1 MAINNEVETTI
12 NGQRFKAP
20 QMVALKSDRS
30 KHGPILSIQS
40 GVPED
45 IVHVFI
51 DSIDQTFHPS
61 QLEPY
66 IEKTPRVLSS
76 EQFHAFLSALEILNP
91 GMANLHS
98 INAARVDFIPY
109 QYRPVL
115 RFIRADRPRM
125 LIADSVGVGKTIE
138 AGLILRELQARKDV
152 KSILII
158 CPKPLVTE
166 SKWLNEMKRF
176 DEDFEHLDGDD
187 LRYCIEETHIDGEW
201 PARKEKAIISYSKFN
216 NDILNGQGRL
226 IGLKKLNPP
235 PHFDLVIV
243 DEAHHVRN
251 VETAAYKA
259 VKFFCDN
266 AEAAIFLTATPI
278 QLGDNDLFVLLNL
291 LRPDLIIDRQSFE
304 YMAEPNQYINSAISA
319 MRGQNLDWQKSARE
333 FLDKA
338 TETQWGRKVLA
349 NNPDLIKVREKLLQK
364 EISREDRVKI
374 ITTAENLHTFSGIIN
389 RTRRRD
395 IGDFTTRHPETKQ
408 IPFTPVQQKLHDS
421 LLRVQAEIFRQIHGN
436 SNIAFMMTTVR
447 RQAASCIFGLK
458 PYLEEILTRH
468 ADKLFADDLLND
480 AVDDT
485 FDGDLDIS
493 GILSFESQIEEIIAL
508 AQNLDD
514 DDPKYNEL
522 KRIVEEKQKRENHR
536 VMLFSS
542 FRHTLSYLNERLKK
556 DGFKVGLIHGG
567 IPDNERV
574 ELRKRFEKS
583 KEDTETL
590 DVLLF
595 SEVGCEGLDYQ
606 FCDCLVNYDL
616 PWNPMRIEQ
625 RIGRIDR
632 RGQKSDPV
640 VIYNMVTPG
649 TVDFDI
655 YERCLWRIGV
665 FEKSIG
671 DCEEILGEIAKE
683 IKAIGEDFI
692 LNEEQ
697 RRKKLELLKDQKIS
711 RIQEIQRLEDEKY
724 NFIGLE
730 LPKDQ
735 LNEEIENATNFWLGP
750 VSIERLVNLYLHE
763 IIGTKQEVILGKEPL
778 KTLRLSTDVRNALLA
793 DYRKLHFRKKKV
805 NTKWERWLQD
815 SKQHLSITFESEC
828 AANNPDAVFLAPF
841 HPFVQQAARHFT
853 IDEKATVNMEVSTN
867 KVKPGN
873 YFFAI
878 YRWEY
883 FGIREDRCFKII
895 TDNDELALHIDM
907 LLREAKDSMKENVI
921 ISEQTIADF
930 TTRHHAVW
938 ETEREE
944 HLKENERFVNYQ
956 RQSLILS
963 HNARITLLNERLMN
977 VQDEQIRRIHQ
988 GEIKKAE
995 ADYTRHLKDLDEAQ
1009 KRVELKFMP
1018 VVYGSLKLTGKH
1030 DEQK

>member
-1 MAINNEVETTI
+1 MATINEVETI
-12 NGQRFKAP
+12 IDGQKFKAP

-30 KHGPILSIQS
+30 KFGPILSVQS
-40 GVPED
+40 GIPED
-45 IVHVFI
+45 IIHVFI
-51 DSIDQTFHPS
+51 DGISQTYHPS

-66 IEKTPRVLSS
+66 IEEVPRFLSS

-152 KSILII
+152 NSILII

-176 DEDFEHLDGDD
+176 DEDFEHLDGED

-201 PARKEKAIISYSKFN
+201 PTRKEKAIISYSKFN

-226 IGLKKLNPP
+226 IGLNKLSPP

-243 DEAHHVRN
+243 DEAHHVKN

-266 AEAAIFLTATPI
+266 ADAAIFLTATPI

-304 YMAEPNQYINSAISA
+304 LMAEPNQYINNAISD
-319 MRGQNLDWQKSARE
+319 MRGQNSDWQKSARE

-338 TETQWGRKVLA
+338 AETPWGRKVLV
-349 NNPDLIKVREKLLQK
+349 NNPDLIKVRERLLQN

-374 ITTAENLHTFSGIIN
+374 ITTTENLHTFSGIIN

-395 IGDFTTRHPETKQ
+395 IDDFTTRHPETKQ
-408 IPFTPVQQKLHDS
+408 IPFTPAQQELHDS
-421 LLRVQAEIFRQIHGN
+421 LLSVQAEIFRQIHGDK
-436 SNIAFMMTTVR
+436 NIAFMMTTIR

-458 PYLEEILTRH
+458 PYLEEMLTRH
-468 ADKLFADDLLND
+468 DDKFADDLLND

-485 FDGDLDIS
+485 FESDLDLS
-493 GILSFESQIEEIIAL
+493 GIISIESQIEEIIAL

-514 DDPKYNEL
+514 DDPKYYEL

-542 FRHTLSYLNERLKK
+542 FRHTLYYLNERLKK

-583 KEDTETL
+583 KEDSGAL

-665 FEKSIG
+665 FKKSIG

-683 IKAIGEDFI
+683 IKSIGEDFN

-697 RRKKLELLKDQKIS
+697 RRKKLELLEDQKIS

-735 LNEEIENATNFWLGP
+735 LNEEIENATNFWLGS
-750 VSIERLVNLYLHE
+750 VSIECLVNLYLQE

-793 DYRKLHFRKKKV
+793 DCRKLHFRKKKV
-805 NTKWERWLQD
+805 NTKWERWLQG
-815 SKQHLSITFESEC
+815 SNQHLSITFESEC

-853 IDEKATVNMEVSTN
+853 VDKKAIVNLEVSTN
-867 KVKPGN
+867 KVKHGN

-883 FGIREDRCFKII
+883 LGVREDRCFKII
-895 TDNDELALHIDM
+895 TDNDELAAYIDL
-907 LLREAKDSMKENVI
+907 LLREAKDSLKESVN
-921 ISEQTIADF
+921 ISEQTINDF

-938 ETEREE
+938 ETAREE

-956 RQSLILS
+956 KQSLILS
-963 HNARITLLNERLMN
+963 HDARIAVLKDRLVN
-977 VQDEQIRRIHQ
+977 AQDESIKRLLQGTIRN
-988 GEIKKAE
+988 AE
-995 ADYTRHLKDLDEAQ
+995 ADFTRHLKALDEAQ
-1009 KRVELKFMP
+1009 GKAELKFTP
-1018 VVYGSLKLTGKH
+1018 VVYGSLRIKGEA
-1030 DEQK
+1030 DE

>member
-1 MAINNEVETTI
+1 MADINDVETVI
-12 NGQRFKAP
+12 NGQKLKAP
-20 QMVALKSDRS
+20 QMVALKSDPA
-30 KHGPILSIQS
+30 KFGPIIDIRH
-40 GVPED
+40 GTPED
-45 IVHVFI
+45 IIHVFI
-51 DSIDQTFHPS
+51 GNTVQTYYPS

-66 IEKTPRVLSS
+66 TEKIPRILSS
-76 EQFHAFLSALEILNP
+76 GQFHAFLSAFEILNP
-91 GMANLHS
+91 GSANLYS
-98 INAARVDFIPY
+98 INAARIDFIPY

-152 KSILII
+152 NSILII

-176 DEDFEHLDGDD
+176 DEDFEHLDRSD
-187 LRYCIEETHIDGEW
+187 LRFCIEETNIGGEW
-201 PARKEKAIISYSKFN
+201 PVKKEKAIISYSKFN
-216 NDILNGQGRL
+216 SVILDGQGRFV
-226 IGLKKLNPP
+226 GLNKLNPP

-251 VETAAYKA
+251 VDTDAYKA

-266 AEAAIFLTATPI
+266 AEAAVFLTATPI

-291 LRPDLIIDRQSFE
+291 LRPDLIIDRNSFE
-304 YMAEPNQYINSAISA
+304 LMAEPNPFINGAISA
-319 MRGQNLDWQKSARE
+319 MRGQDSDWRENALD
-333 FLDKA
+333 FLNKA
-338 TETQWGRKVLA
+338 AKTSWGGKVLA
-349 NNPDLIKVREKLLQK
+349 INPDFINVREKLLQK
-364 EISREDRVKI
+364 EISREDRVKL

-395 IGDFTTRHPETKQ
+395 IGDFTTRYPETKP
-408 IPFTPVQQKLHDS
+408 IPFTPNQQKLHDS
-421 LLRVQAEIFRQIHGN
+421 LLSVQAEIFRRIHGN
-436 SNIAFMMTTVR
+436 KNIAFMMTTIR

-458 PYLEEILTRH
+458 PYLEEMLTRH
-468 ADKLFADDLLND
+468 ADELFSDDLLND

-485 FDGDLDIS
+485 FDSDLDLS
-493 GILSFESQIEEIIAL
+493 GILSIEKEIKKILSFAE
-508 AQNLDD
+508 NLDNN
-514 DDPKYNEL
+514 DPKYDEL
-522 KRIVEEKQKRENHR
+522 RRIVEEKQKRENHR

-542 FRHTLSYLNERLKK
+542 FRHTLNYLFEKLVK
-556 DGFKVGLIHGG
+556 DGFRAGLIHGG
-567 IPDNERV
+567 IPDNQRV
-574 ELRKRFEKS
+574 ELRQRFEKS
-583 KEDTETL
+583 KEDTEAL

-632 RGQKSDPV
+632 KGQKSDPV

-665 FEKSIG
+665 FKQSIG
-671 DCEEILGEIAKE
+671 DCEEILGEITKE
-683 IKAIGEDFI
+683 IKSIGEDFT

-697 RRKKLELLKDQKIS
+697 RRKKLELLEDQKIS

-735 LNEEIENATNFWLGP
+735 LNEEIKNATNFWLGS
-750 VSIERLVNLYLHE
+750 VSIEHLVNLYLQD
-763 IIGTKQEVILGKEPL
+763 IIGAKQEVILGKETL
-778 KTLRLSTDVRNALLA
+778 KTMRLSTDTRAALLA
-793 DYRKLHFRKKKV
+793 DYRKYPFRKKEI
-805 NTKWERWLQD
+805 NLKWERWLQG
-815 SKQHLSITFESEC
+815 SNQYLPVTFESEC
-828 AANNPDAVFLAPF
+828 AANNPNAVFLAPF

-853 IDEKATVNMEVSTN
+853 INEKAVACLEVLTD
-867 KVKPGN
+867 KVKPGIH
-873 YFFAI
+873 FFAI
-878 YRWEY
+878 YRWKY
-883 FGIREDRCFKII
+883 MGVREDRCFKII
-895 TDNDELALHIDM
+895 TDDDELDKHID
-907 LLREAKDSMKENVI
+907 LLLKEAKDSLDENANITEQI
-921 ISEQTIADF
+921 INDF
-930 TTRHHAVW
+930 NSRHYAVW
-938 ETEREE
+938 ETAKNK
-944 HLKENERFVNYQ
+944 HLKENERFINYQ

-977 VQDEQIRRIHQ
+977 VQDEQVRRMHQ
-988 GEIKKAE
+988 GEIRKAE
-995 ADYTRHLKDLDEAQ
+995 ADYARHLKIFDEAQ
-1009 KRVELKFMP
+1009 KKIELKFTP
-1018 VVYGSLKLTGKH
+1018 VIYGSLRLTG
-1030 DEQK
+1030 EPNE